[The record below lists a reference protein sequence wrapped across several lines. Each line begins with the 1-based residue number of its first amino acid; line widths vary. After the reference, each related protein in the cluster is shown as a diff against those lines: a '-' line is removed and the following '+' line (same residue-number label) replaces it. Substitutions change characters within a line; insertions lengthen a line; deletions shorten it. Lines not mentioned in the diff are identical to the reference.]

1 MITIYQIYCEDEDI
15 KDIYIGSTKNYVNRQ
30 RNQGSSC
37 NNEICKDFSLPVYKF
52 IRNNGGAKI
61 ITFEGTS
68 NTNLFDMTLDTE
80 DGQTLVLQQAR
91 FEITYTGNNF
101 PRMVNI
107 QLGNVVSTDH
117 VIDNDVSFNYFKT
130 ILDHNPV
137 TVDAV
142 LRNISVTYPQTAF
155 KMSGR
160 LNKMCQVN
168 LYDSTHTPL
177 PGLVYFSMQ
186 FLLI

>member
-1 MITIYQIYCEDEDI
+1 MSE
-15 KDIYIGSTKNYVNRQ
+15 
-30 RNQGSSC
+30 
-37 NNEICKDFSLPVYKF
+37 
-52 IRNNGGAKI
+52 GAKI

-80 DGQTLVLQQAR
+80 DGQTLILKQAR

-117 VIDNDVSFNYFKT
+117 VIDNDSGYNYFKT
-130 ILDHNPV
+130 ILDHNPY
-137 TVDAV
+137 TVDAT

-168 LYDSTHTPL
+168 LYDSTHAAL
-177 PGLVYFSMQ
+177 GGLVYFSLQ
-186 FLLI
+186 FQLV